1 MPRASL
7 SFSLPEEESEFRDAQ
22 EGGAWKYLVLDF
34 LSHIRNELKHGEASA
49 ERAAILEEVRELI
62 WHSIEDRKLKVE

>member
-7 SFSLPEEESEFRDAQ
+7 SFSLPEEEAEFKEAQ

-34 LSHIRNELKHGEASA
+34 LGHIRNELKHGQISG
-49 ERAAILEEVRELI
+49 ERAAVLEEIRELI